1 MVSAHGTVRVVLVTA
16 GDGYVEAVRYE
27 TGELRPRAPVYVA
40 YGERRLREA
49 RAAMRK
55 LGGDRMRLG
64 LLGFPDGGLE
74 QLLQA
79 HWWRDV
85 PERSPTTGAVR
96 PPYPEALDRSV
107 AYDGDDLRRELLR
120 VLRETRPT
128 TVAFPDP
135 LDRHP
140 DHSAT
145 GVFVLLA
152 LGDRLARDGRVP
164 RLLAYL
170 VHWPG
175 WPPGWDDPQPA
186 PEARERPLGRLNDAA
201 DG

>member
-1 MVSAHGTVRVVLVTA
+1 MI
-16 GDGYVEAVRYE
+16 
-27 TGELRPRAPVYVA
+27 
-40 YGERRLREA
+40 
-49 RAAMRK
+49 
-55 LGGDRMRLG
+55 
-64 LLGFPDGGLE
+64 
-74 QLLQA
+74 
-79 HWWRDV
+79 
-85 PERSPTTGAVR
+85 
-96 PPYPEALDRSV
+96 LDRTV

-145 GVFVLLA
+145 GIFVLLA

-186 PEARERPLGRLNDAA
+186 PEARERPLEFPPDLPDRGLARVALPLSRTEI
-201 DG
+201 DGKGLPSSATSRSRR

>member
-1 MVSAHGTVRVVLVTA
+1 MI
-16 GDGYVEAVRYE
+16 
-27 TGELRPRAPVYVA
+27 
-40 YGERRLREA
+40 
-49 RAAMRK
+49 
-55 LGGDRMRLG
+55 
-64 LLGFPDGGLE
+64 
-74 QLLQA
+74 
-79 HWWRDV
+79 
-85 PERSPTTGAVR
+85 
-96 PPYPEALDRSV
+96 LDRTV

-152 LGDRLARDGRVP
+152 LGDRLARDGRLP

-201 DG
+201 DGEHRDPGEVVRTLRGVHS